1 MPLALTVLAAAIAA
15 WDEQPIRLI
24 LDTGFEDA
32 LAPFTPHPGT
42 PAITSEQ
49 AHSGK
54 HSLRIERTGGVVL
67 PAVDYAPQA
76 LPR

>member
-32 LAPFTPHPGT
+32 LAPFTPHPGHHLGAG
-42 PAITSEQ
+42 P
-49 AHSGK
+49 
-54 HSLRIERTGGVVL
+54 
-67 PAVDYAPQA
+67 
-76 LPR
+76 